1 MRRAEVVEASLQDW
15 CLWRCRLAMLVLKR
29 NVHYK
34 DMRSISSRESLAEA
48 IYGFFYSDS
57 IREDH
62 YNLPSMIKSS
72 INDIMASAL
81 ASFAGYEAELW

>member
-1 MRRAEVVEASLQDW
+1 MRRAEMVEASLQDW

-29 NVHYK
+29 NVHCK

-72 INDIMASAL
+72 SINDIMALGVDKLCGVRS
-81 ASFAGYEAELW
+81 